1 MKESTRR
8 KWKISKRKLVRV
20 MSDRKHEFYSTRTIV
35 RREFDSQYLPEIKYE
50 ARSQGKQY
58 SQPPE
63 VIGAAVVGKG
73 ESLRDR
79 SSFLQLLH
87 QLKAY
92 SHNWIINED
101 KLTDEEVQILE
112 DVTNKDAEDQ

>member
-1 MKESTRR
+1 
-8 KWKISKRKLVRV
+8 
-20 MSDRKHEFYSTRTIV
+20 MSDRRHEFYSTRTIV
-35 RREFDSQYLPEIKYE
+35 RRNFDSKYLPEVKYE

-73 ESLRDR
+73 ESLKDR

-92 SHNWIINED
+92 SNNWIINEE
-101 KLTDEEVQILE
+101 KLTDKEIEILE
-112 DVTNKDAEDQ
+112 DFRERNGEGE